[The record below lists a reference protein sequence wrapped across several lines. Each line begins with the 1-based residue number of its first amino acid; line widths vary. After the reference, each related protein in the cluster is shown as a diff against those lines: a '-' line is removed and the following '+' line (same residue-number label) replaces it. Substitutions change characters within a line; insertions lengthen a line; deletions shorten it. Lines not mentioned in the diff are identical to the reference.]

1 MKNLFK
7 SMICALLGVFALSS
21 CEDVPAPYPTPG
33 TGGSGSDET
42 VIYESKSLNAGW
54 TVIAA
59 TPDDPWSL
67 GNNYAQATGFKD
79 WDESGTKTNREVRG
93 YLVSPP
99 IKTKS
104 SDGKVKF
111 TFDNCLMYASND
123 PQYAQH
129 CRVLV
134 SNYYEGDPTVCN
146 WLDISDFKPTPA
158 AESWKFTNAGEFQL
172 PEDLVNQENVVFAFY
187 FEAPANKSTTWEVQ
201 NFKVMEGEAVV
212 PEPIIVE
219 TEGDGTLENPY
230 TVADALALINAGVNT
245 ADEVYVK
252 GIVSQLGD
260 DKGEDKPGN
269 EHGNATYFISDD
281 GTTTN
286 QFEIFRGNGLGG
298 EKIESEDY
306 LKINDN
312 VIVHGVLTLYN
323 KTPEMAQGSEIVEL
337 NGQKPEVPDFTG
349 ASGSG
354 TKEDPYNVVGA
365 LQLCSTLQKTTD
377 SKNPYYSEEIYVKGT
392 ISKIDEVSL
401 QNGNATYYIVDFDAT
416 TGTPVGDDALEIYRG
431 KYLGGAD
438 FTAEDQIKTN
448 DEVLIKGKLQNFRGT
463 YEFAAGSII
472 VMLNGQ
478 EAEEPSEGGESG
490 GGDEPGTDPVAGFTI
505 TAANIASGGKDLTT
519 NNYGSQAV
527 ATESTWYKFTVNGAG
542 FVGCKIC
549 NATAANGGGIQM
561 QGNDSD
567 KSKQGFITNVTPFLP
582 ISKVILVARTKSDAQ
597 YEPSFSFYVGTESH
611 PSGSA
616 IQSSAKSVTEEG
628 GFKIYTY
635 TFNVFDLNGDYSYFT
650 IANDKA
656 GALYIDSF
664 TVETK

>member
-1 MKNLFK
+1 
-7 SMICALLGVFALSS
+7 MICALLGVFALSS

-33 TGGSGSDET
+33 TGGGEGSDET
-42 VIYESKSLNAGW
+42 IIYESKSLNAGW
-54 TVIAA
+54 TAIAA
-59 TPDDPWSL
+59 TPDNPWSL

-79 WDESGTKTNREVRG
+79 WDGSGNKANREVRG

-111 TFDNCLMYASND
+111 TFDNCLMYSSND
-123 PQYAQH
+123 PQYANH

-134 SNYYEGDPTVCN
+134 SGAYEGDPTACN
-146 WLDISDFKPTPA
+146 WIDITDFKPVPA

-172 PEDLVNQENVVFAFY
+172 PEELVNQDNVYFAFY
-187 FEAPANKSTTWEVQ
+187 FEAPATKSTTWEVQ
-201 NFKVMEGEAVV
+201 NFKVLEGEATV
-212 PEPIIVE
+212 PEPVVVE

-230 TVADALALINAGVNT
+230 TVADALALINAGANT

-252 GIVSQLGD
+252 GIICQLGD
-260 DKGEDKPGN
+260 DKGADKPGN
-269 EHGNATYFISDD
+269 EHGNATYFITDKLSED
-281 GTTTN
+281 GAPEN
-286 QFEIFRGNGLGG
+286 RFEIFRGNGLGG
-298 EKIESEDY
+298 EKMETEDY
-306 LKINDN
+306 IKTGDK
-312 VIVHGVLTLYN
+312 VIVHGVLTLFN

-354 TKEDPYNVVGA
+354 TKDDPYNVVGA

-377 SKNPYYSEEIYVKGT
+377 AKNPYYSEEVYVIGV
-392 ISKIDEVSL
+392 ISKIDEVSI
-401 QNGNATYYIVDFDAT
+401 QNGNATYYIVDRDAT
-416 TGTPVGDDALEIYRG
+416 GAPSGDAKLEIYRG
-431 KYLGGAD
+431 KYLGGAS
-438 FTAEDQIKTN
+438 FTAEDQIKEN
-448 DEVLIKGKLQNFRGT
+448 DLVLIKGKLQNFRGT
-463 YEFAAGSII
+463 YEFAAGNII

-478 EAEEPSEGGESG
+478 EAEEPGGGDEPG
-490 GGDEPGTDPVAGFTI
+490 DGDEPGTDPVAGFTI
-505 TAANIASGGKDLTT
+505 TAGNIASGGKDLP
-519 NNYGSQAV
+519 NNSYGSQAV

-542 FVGCKIC
+542 FIGCRIC

-567 KSKQGFITNVTPFLP
+567 KSKQGFITNVTPFKP

-597 YEPSFSFYVGTESH
+597 YEPNFSFYVGTESH
-611 PSGSA
+611 PGGSA
-616 IQSSAKSVTEEG
+616 IQPSATSVSQEEG
-628 GFKIYTY
+628 FKVYTY
-635 TFNVFDLNGDYSYFT
+635 TYDVFNMNSDYSYFT

-656 GALYIDSF
+656 GALYIDAI

>member
-33 TGGSGSDET
+33 TGGGEGSDET
-42 VIYESKSLNAGW
+42 IIYESKSLNAGW
-54 TVIAA
+54 TAIAA

-67 GNNYAQATGFKD
+67 GNNYAQATGYKD
-79 WDESGTKTNREVRG
+79 WDGSGNKANREVRG

-111 TFDNCLMYASND
+111 TFDNCLMYSSND
-123 PQYAQH
+123 PQYANH

-134 SNYYEGDPTVCN
+134 SGAYEGDPTACN
-146 WLDISDFKPTPA
+146 WIDITDFKPVPA

-172 PEDLVNQENVVFAFY
+172 PEELVNQENVYFAFY
-187 FEAPANKSTTWEVQ
+187 FEAPATKSTTWEVQ
-201 NFKVMEGEAVV
+201 NFKVLEGEATV
-212 PEPIIVE
+212 PEPVVVE

-230 TVADALALINAGVNT
+230 TVADALAIINAGANT

-252 GIVSQLGD
+252 GIISQLGD
-260 DKGEDKPGN
+260 DKGADKPGN

-281 GTTTN
+281 GTTEN

-298 EKIESEDY
+298 EKMETEDY
-306 LKINDN
+306 IKTGDK

-365 LQLCSTLQKTTD
+365 LQLCSTLQKTTSSND
-377 SKNPYYSEEIYVKGT
+377 SHLSEEVYVIGV
-392 ISKIDEVSL
+392 ISKIDEVSIE
-401 QNGNATYYIVDFDAT
+401 NKNATYYIVDRDAT
-416 TGTPVGDDALEIYRG
+416 GAPSGNAALEIYRG

-438 FTAEDQIKTN
+438 FTAEDQIKEN
-448 DEVLIKGKLQNFRGT
+448 DLVLIKGQLQNYQGT
-463 YEFAAGSII
+463 YEFTKGSII

-478 EAEEPSEGGESG
+478 EAPENPDQPDPVDPVDPS
-490 GGDEPGTDPVAGFTI
+490 TDPVDGMAVTSSQIVSG
-505 TAANIASGGKDLTT
+505 ANGSVKLES
-519 NNYGSQAV
+519 NKYGAQDV
-527 ATESTWYKFTVNGAG
+527 ATDNTWYNF
-542 FVGCKIC
+542 
-549 NATAANGGGIQM
+549 IQ
-561 QGNDSD
+561 
-567 KSKQGFITNVTPFLP
+567 
-582 ISKVILVARTKSDAQ
+582 RRRHSDAGQ
-597 YEPSFSFYVGTESH
+597 CKRCKQTGIHHQCDSLQTYQECHTES
-611 PSGSA
+611 A
-616 IQSSAKSVTEEG
+616 CCTQ
-628 GFKIYTY
+628 
-635 TFNVFDLNGDYSYFT
+635 
-650 IANDKA
+650 
-656 GALYIDSF
+656 
-664 TVETK
+664 